1 MLKLGL
7 SVLTLPNQV
16 ARLVRDLWKSIN
28 DTWDLEERK
37 WENIV

>member
-7 SVLTLPNQV
+7 SVLTIPNQV

-28 DTWDLEERK
+28 DTWTREERK

>member
-7 SVLTLPNQV
+7 SVRTLPNQV
-16 ARLVRDLWKSIN
+16 ARLARDLWTKIN

>member
-7 SVLTLPNQV
+7 SVLTIPNQV
-16 ARLVRDLWKSIN
+16 ARLARDLGTKIN